1 MHHLLDDF
9 QLHRTHQ
16 LQMHFAKM
24 RLPYHM
30 QQRILILKLT
40 QRDQAGMNIA
50 LPRQQRVREHRLKH
64 RIYAVRLLPKPGTG
78 KCSRQA
84 RNGAH
89 GARNN
94 RIDRTEL
101 RA

>member
-50 LPRQQRVREHRLKH
+50 LP
-64 RIYAVRLLPKPGTG
+64 
-78 KCSRQA
+78 QA
-84 RNGAH
+84 A
-89 GARNN
+89 
-94 RIDRTEL
+94 TCT
-101 RA
+101 